1 MSHRSQAK
9 RKKRKRKR
17 RIKGTKTVIIANK
30 IKKKRERSKKNPRNQ
45 SNRLV
50 GLIDLKVRIN
60 QRNQRRQS
68 MMKNLRIKTRHY
80 PRQVQMHSKW
90 INRDKARMVT
100 SNLLTNRSTQTK
112 KKLSEVDLIMAAK
125 LLEEIMSVP
134 MPWQRRKMMANML
147 PI

>member
-9 RKKRKRKR
+9 RKKRRRKR

-45 SNRLV
+45 SNRQA
-50 GLIDLKVRIN
+50 GSIDLKVRIN
-60 QRNQRRQS
+60 QRNQRSRS
-68 MMKNLRIKTRHY
+68 MMKNLRIKIRHY
-80 PRQVQMHSKW
+80 PRRAPMHSKW